1 MRGVCGQ
8 INHGSLAPVRR
19 ADIDAMTKSI
29 CPRGADGEFDGPL
42 GCGSRRLSIIDLSG
56 GGGGAVAIRDVAAGA
71 VGNPSPRLEGR

>member
-8 INHGSLAPVRR
+8 INRGSLALVRR
-19 ADIDAMTKSI
+19 ADIDAMTNAI
-29 CPRGADGEFDGPL
+29 CPRWADGEFDEPL

-56 GGGGAVAIRDVAAGA
+56 GGQGAVAIRVVAPGA